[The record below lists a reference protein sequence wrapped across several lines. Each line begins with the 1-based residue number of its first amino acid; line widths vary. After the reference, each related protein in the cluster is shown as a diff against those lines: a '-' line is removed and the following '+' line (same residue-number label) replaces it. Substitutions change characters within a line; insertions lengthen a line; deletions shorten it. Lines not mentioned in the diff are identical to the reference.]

1 MIYEFPIANSS
12 SVEMIPARLINSFA
26 HDHDVFFFFKFSVVT
41 QILKKTIAISNAN
54 NHTML

>member
-1 MIYEFPIANSS
+1 MIYESPIANSS
-12 SVEMIPARLINSFA
+12 SFEMIPARLINSFA
-26 HDHDVFFFFKFSVVT
+26 HDHDFFFFFSVVT